1 MCINIL
7 KRLQG
12 GNIMDFTGNINSLFE
27 KLQSFFRT
35 ETVVG
40 KPIQVGNV
48 TLVPIISVS
57 FGAGSGSGVG
67 KDNQGND
74 GSGGGA
80 GAGGK
85 ITPSAILVI
94 KNDEVSV
101 IQLNSKGALEK
112 IVDLVPE
119 IVSKINIDK
128 KTEKAETE

>member
-1 MCINIL
+1 
-7 KRLQG
+7 
-12 GNIMDFTGNINSLFE
+12 MDFTENIHSLFE

-40 KPIQVGNV
+40 DPIQVGTI

-67 KDNQGND
+67 KDNKGND

-85 ITPSAILVI
+85 ITPNAILVI

-101 IQLNSKGALEK
+101 IQLNSKNSLEK
-112 IVDLVPE
+112 IIDLVPE
-119 IVSKINIDK
+119 IMAKVNKETSDSNKEV
-128 KTEKAETE
+128 EK

>member
-1 MCINIL
+1 MN
-7 KRLQG
+7 
-12 GNIMDFTGNINSLFE
+12 FAENINSLFE

-40 KPIQVGNV
+40 NPIQVGNV

-67 KDNQGND
+67 KDNKGND

-85 ITPSAILVI
+85 ITPNAILVI
-94 KNDEVSV
+94 KNDEVNV
-101 IQLNSKGALEK
+101 IQLNNKSTLEK

-119 IVSKINIDK
+119 IVAKVNTDK
-128 KTEKAETE
+128 KSESTDTE

>member
-1 MCINIL
+1 
-7 KRLQG
+7 
-12 GNIMDFTGNINSLFE
+12 MDFSNNINSLFE

-40 KPIQVGNV
+40 NPIHVGSI

-67 KDNQGND
+67 KDNKGND
-74 GSGGGA
+74 GTGGGA

-85 ITPSAILVI
+85 ITPNAILVI

-101 IQLNSKGALEK
+101 ISLNSKGSLEK

-119 IVSKINIDK
+119 IIAKVQK
-128 KTEKAETE
+128 ETTKSEDEA